1 MRAAVC
7 CIAFC
12 LLSTLAVAQP
22 GEVKLLSNIYADSS
36 ASSHAIAHGIS
47 QSVVPVSG
55 VLPAA
60 MLIAGYF
67 KHDTV
72 LFEKGIKA
80 SVAIAFNGVVSLG
93 MKYFVDKRRPFAAYP
108 DMFRARTVVGPFSF
122 PSGHTSFAFCTAT
135 SATLSFKKWYVAV
148 PAYAWAAA
156 AGWSR
161 MQQGVHY
168 PSDVFA
174 GALIGTAS
182 SFLAFKIEKL
192 LNQKTK

>member
-1 MRAAVC
+1 MRAAA
-7 CIAFC
+7 CIIF
-12 LLSTLAVAQP
+12 LLFAATTVAQP
-22 GEVKLLSNIYADSS
+22 AEVKLLTKVYADSS
-36 ASSHAIAHGIS
+36 AASNALAHGIS
-47 QSVVPVSG
+47 ESVVPVSG
-55 VLPAA
+55 VVPAA
-60 MLIAGYF
+60 MLIVGYF
-67 KHDTV
+67 KHDTI
-72 LFEKGIKA
+72 LFEKGMKA

-108 DMFRARTVVGPFSF
+108 SLFRARSEVGPFSF

-168 PSDVFA
+168 PSDVLA

-182 SFLAFKIEKL
+182 SFLAYKIERL